1 MSKAIKKI
9 KPETKVCKKCG
20 RELPLERFAHNYKT
34 YYHPVCK
41 ECNNAAQRVER
52 AAKRAVQKAEK
63 EAADIEEYLK
73 DKSLHMKR
81 QYKKIDAWRVLSKVE
96 HGFKLKASQEKFV
109 KLLDYKETWASS
121 YGRVIIKDENG
132 AYKLLEGK
140 YTGAIL
146 YYTLDQNVYFKS
158 KKEWGYRRQKVSAS
172 ELVIQTFIVNHDMK
186 NNTKC
191 WHTDN
196 NKRDN
201 YYKHL
206 YPVTDKQYA
215 ALVDL
220 YRKNGTVTE
229 AEVMKIV
236 NAPEYKPD
244 GWNAKYIRTK
254 DI

>member
-109 KLLDYKETWASS
+109 KLLDYK
-121 YGRVIIKDENG
+121 
-132 AYKLLEGK
+132 
-140 YTGAIL
+140 
-146 YYTLDQNVYFKS
+146 
-158 KKEWGYRRQKVSAS
+158 
-172 ELVIQTFIVNHDMK
+172 
-186 NNTKC
+186 
-191 WHTDN
+191 
-196 NKRDN
+196 
-201 YYKHL
+201 
-206 YPVTDKQYA
+206 
-215 ALVDL
+215 
-220 YRKNGTVTE
+220 
-229 AEVMKIV
+229 
-236 NAPEYKPD
+236 
-244 GWNAKYIRTK
+244 
-254 DI
+254 

>member
-1 MSKAIKKI
+1 
-9 KPETKVCKKCG
+9 
-20 RELPLERFAHNYKT
+20 
-34 YYHPVCK
+34 
-41 ECNNAAQRVER
+41 
-52 AAKRAVQKAEK
+52 
-63 EAADIEEYLK
+63 
-73 DKSLHMKR
+73 MKR
-81 QYKKIDAWRVLSKVE
+81 QYKKIDTWRILSKAE

-109 KLLDYKETWASS
+109 KLLDYKETWVSS
-121 YGRVIIKDENG
+121 YGRVIVKDENG

-206 YPVTDKQYA
+206 YPVTDKCKLSNNLQ
-215 ALVDL
+215 
-220 YRKNGTVTE
+220 
-229 AEVMKIV
+229 
-236 NAPEYKPD
+236 
-244 GWNAKYIRTK
+244 
-254 DI
+254 